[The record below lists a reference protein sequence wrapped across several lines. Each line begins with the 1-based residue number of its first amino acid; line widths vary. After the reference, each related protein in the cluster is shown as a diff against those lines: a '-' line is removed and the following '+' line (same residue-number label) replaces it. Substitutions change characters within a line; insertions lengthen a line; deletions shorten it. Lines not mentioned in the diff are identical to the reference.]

1 MSKTVEIRFDTR
13 EFDRSL
19 QRLGGAQVGAI
30 LAQGVA
36 EGMSIV
42 AQEARAT
49 APDSGLSGGSNRK
62 SIRGRKH
69 QWKLKDAIKVKQ
81 VKVDAR
87 GILGRIVALPFYT
100 QFVERG
106 VPSRGIKPNPFM
118 RKAASNRRPQ
128 AISAFQDHVRKAV
141 ESAFR

>member
-1 MSKTVEIRFDTR
+1 MSTVEIRFDTR
-13 EFDRSL
+13 DFDAKL
-19 QRLGGAQVGAI
+19 QRLAGAQVGAI

-49 APDSGLSGGSNRK
+49 APDSGISGGSASKVIRK
-62 SIRGRKH
+62 RKH
-69 QWKLKDAIKVKQ
+69 SWKLKDGILVKR

-100 QFVERG
+100 RFVERG
-106 VPSRGIKPNPFM
+106 VPSRGIRPNPFM
-118 RKAASNRRPQ
+118 RKAAENKRAA
-128 AISAFQDHVRKAV
+128 AIERFQQHVRQAV
-141 ESAFR
+141 EAAFR